1 MLQRILAII
10 LLSLATLTFC
20 EAQTKP
26 PDTPAPPNAKATSAP
41 VLTPQQRERVKDF
54 QLTDAT
60 LQLEIITAQQK
71 QKDNQ
76 QAGQAY
82 VSSLCKVEAGETYQ
96 LHFPDL
102 VCVKTEAQKR

>member
-1 MLQRILAII
+1 MSKRIVSII
-10 LLSLATLTFC
+10 LLSLATFAFC
-20 EAQTKP
+20 SAQTKP
-26 PDTPAPPNAKATSAP
+26 SATPAVANAKPTSAP
-41 VLTPQQRERVKDF
+41 VLGPQQRERVKDF

-71 QKDNQ
+71 QKENQ

-82 VSSLCKVEAGETYQ
+82 VSSLCKATDGETYQ

-102 VCVKTEAQKR
+102 VCVKTETQKH

>member
-1 MLQRILAII
+1 MFQRILAIT
-10 LLSLATLTFC
+10 LLSLATFAFC
-20 EAQTKP
+20 EAQTKSS
-26 PDTPAPPNAKATSAP
+26 DTPVPPNAKPASAP

-60 LQLEIITAQQK
+60 LQLQIITAQQK
-71 QKDNQ
+71 QKENQ

-82 VSSLCKVEAGETYQ
+82 VSSLCKAADAATYQ

-102 VCVKTEAQKR
+102 VCVKTEAQKH